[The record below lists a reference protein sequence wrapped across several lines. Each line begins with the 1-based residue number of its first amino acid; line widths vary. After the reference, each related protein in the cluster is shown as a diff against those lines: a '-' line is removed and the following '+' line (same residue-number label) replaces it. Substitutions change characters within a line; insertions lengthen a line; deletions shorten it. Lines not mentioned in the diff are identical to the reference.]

1 MEAIFDLFNNDP
13 TLLYALIIFI
23 LTGIGIITLQFLS
36 ARTGVPTQ
44 ELQEQMSEI
53 NEQAKT
59 QVIEEVR
66 KIRRDPKTGRFMKK
80 EDADAKG

>member
-1 MEAIFDLFNNDP
+1 MDTIFNLCNDT
-13 TLLYALIIFI
+13 TLLYALIIFA
-23 LTGIGIITLQFLS
+23 LTGIGIIALRLIS

-44 ELQEQMSEI
+44 ELQDQMTEI

-80 EDADAKG
+80 EDTDAKD